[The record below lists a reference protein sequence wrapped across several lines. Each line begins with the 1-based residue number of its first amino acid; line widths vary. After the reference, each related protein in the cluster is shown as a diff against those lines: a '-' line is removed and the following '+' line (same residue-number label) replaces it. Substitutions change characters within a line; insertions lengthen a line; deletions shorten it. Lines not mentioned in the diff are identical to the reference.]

1 MALRSDLLSA
11 AFGEGEAWKA
21 GVALGFLG
29 LGFLQSAGMDRFF
42 EGVEA
47 DFELGGDVAA
57 ALALIEELLSLGDDG
72 GSHDGGAAGAAFGGE
87 EGMGTFFAEGFD
99 AALEADFRN
108 AESAADI
115 DDPASSL
122 ADQLGGDE
130 LEGGVVVF
138 GVQEDRHQA
147 VGVLPAV
154 VTGGIKN
161 AEHAGNLACASGD
174 HRQ

>member
-1 MALRSDLLSA
+1 
-11 AFGEGEAWKA
+11 
-21 GVALGFLG
+21 
-29 LGFLQSAGMDRFF
+29 MDRLF

-47 DFELGGDVAA
+47 DFKLSGDVASA
-57 ALALIEELLSLGDDG
+57 PALIKELLCLGDDG
-72 GSHDGGAAGAAFGGE
+72 GGHDGGAAGASCGGE
-87 EGMGTFFAEGFD
+87 EGLGAFFAEGFD
-99 AALEADFRN
+99 AALEADCRDS
-108 AESAADI
+108 EGAADI
-115 DDPASSL
+115 DDPAGAL

-130 LEGGVVVF
+130 LEGGLVIF